1 MTTSRHAI
9 AHAPEAA
16 APPSAESIGRLAGVG
31 WFSVNAERVVTA
43 VSPEL
48 ERITGFTESE
58 VVGQPCIALIR
69 CPECLRG
76 CGVFRNG
83 HVEDARLRVFHKDG
97 REIEVVRAGEIL
109 TGDDGR
115 LEGAIETVR
124 LADASASTPAQ
135 EQEQVESLLQSLGRM
150 FVVADAD
157 RRVLSASGELAARL
171 GLAEAALRGL
181 PLERVFGPALFGAQ
195 GSLAAAL
202 SSGAR
207 REGLAAELTTTS
219 GRRIP
224 VSISIGPIARGSHCG
239 DAGARTAIMIRPAD
253 DPAHGD
259 EVPSFEGIVGRSAA
273 MQRIYRLIELLHDND
288 ATVLVTGE
296 SGTGKEMVARALHA
310 RSGRHG
316 PFVAV
321 NCAALPAEL
330 LESELFGHVRGA
342 FTGAVR
348 DRPGRFEVADHGTL
362 FLDEIGDMPAA
373 LQAKL
378 LRVLQDHAFERVGDS
393 RTRSVDERVIA
404 ATHIDLARAVAAGR
418 FREDL
423 FYRLRVVPIHI
434 PPLRER
440 REDLTYLIPHLLQ
453 RIGVRRGRA
462 LRLAPAAFEAL
473 VAADWPGNV
482 RELENALEYGT
493 ALCDGQTIHLEHLPP
508 LAGIAARESGRAA
521 SDDTAADPADAALA
535 AALALSAEE
544 RQELTALREALRRA
558 HYRRDEAARALGM
571 SRTTL
576 WRKMKQ
582 YRL

>member
-1 MTTSRHAI
+1 MTTNPATRPTRATPATPPPPDAI
-9 AHAPEAA
+9 T
-16 APPSAESIGRLAGVG
+16 RLAGVG
-31 WFSVNAERVVTA
+31 WFQVNADRTVTA

-48 ERITGFTESE
+48 ERITGFAAPE
-58 VVGQPCIALIR
+58 VVGRPCIALIR
-69 CPECLRG
+69 CPECLKG
-76 CGVFRNG
+76 CGLFRHG
-83 HVEDARLRVFHKDG
+83 RVDDLRLTVYRKDG
-97 REIEVVRAGEIL
+97 TEIDVVRAGEV
-109 TGDDGR
+109 TTDGDGR
-115 LEGAIETVR
+115 VIGAIETVR
-124 LADASASTPAQ
+124 LADDGRSTHPP
-135 EQEQVESLLQSLGRM
+135 EQLETLLGSLGRM
-150 FVVADAD
+150 FIIADAEQH
-157 RRVLSASGELAARL
+157 VMAASSALATRL
-171 GLAEAALRGL
+171 GITSEALVGR
-181 PLERVFGPALFGAQ
+181 PLEHLFAGALFGAQ
-195 GSLAAAL
+195 GSLKGAL
-202 SSGAR
+202 ESGAR
-207 REGLAAELTTTS
+207 REGLAAELSTTA
-219 GRRIP
+219 GRRIA

-253 DPAHGD
+253 DPTHAD
-259 EVPSFEGIVGRSAA
+259 DVPSFEGIVGRSPA
-273 MQRIYRLIELLHDND
+273 MQRIFRLIELLNDND

-310 RSGRHG
+310 RSGRRG
-316 PFVAV
+316 SFVAV

-393 RTRSVDERVIA
+393 RTRTVDVRVIA
-404 ATHIDLARAVAAGR
+404 ATHVDLSRAVAEGR

-440 REDLTYLIPHLLQ
+440 REDLTYLISHLLQ
-453 RIGVRRGRA
+453 RIGSRRGRA
-462 LRLAPAAFEAL
+462 LRLAPPALEAL

-508 LAGIAARESGRAA
+508 LAGLGSRASGGEA
-521 SDDTAADPADAALA
+521 SAERRIGDATDDAALSV
-535 AALALSAEE
+535 ALALSTDE
-544 RQELTALREALRRA
+544 RHELTAIREALRRA
-558 HYRRDEAARALGM
+558 HYRRDEAARALDM

>member
-1 MTTSRHAI
+1 MTSTSATPPTRATLV
-9 AHAPEAA
+9 
-16 APPSAESIGRLAGVG
+16 APPPTDSIARLAAVG
-31 WFSVNAERVVTA
+31 WFQVNADRVVTA
-43 VSPEL
+43 ISPEL
-48 ERITGFTESE
+48 ERITGFAALE
-58 VVGQPCIALIR
+58 VVGRPCIALIR
-69 CPECLRG
+69 CPQCLKG
-76 CGVFRNG
+76 CGLFRHG
-83 HVEDARLRVFHKDG
+83 SVDDVRLTVYRKDG
-97 REIEVVRAGEIL
+97 TEIDVVRAGEV
-109 TGDDGR
+109 TTDSDGR
-115 LEGAIETVR
+115 VVGAIETVR
-124 LADASASTPAQ
+124 LADDVQSTSPPQ
-135 EQEQVESLLQSLGRM
+135 QVETLLGSLGRM
-150 FVVADAD
+150 FIIADAEQ
-157 RRVLSASGELAARL
+157 RVMAASDALAAQL
-171 GLAEAALRGL
+171 GITSEALAGL
-181 PLERVFGPALFGAQ
+181 PLERVFAGALFGVQ
-195 GSLAAAL
+195 GSLREAL
-202 SSGAR
+202 TSGAR
-207 REGLAAELTTTS
+207 REGLAAELSTMS

-239 DAGARTAIMIRPAD
+239 GEGARTAIMIRPAD
-253 DPAHGD
+253 DSTHAD
-259 EVPSFEGIVGRSAA
+259 DVPSFEGIVGRSPA
-273 MQRIYRLIELLHDND
+273 MQRIFRLIELLNDND

-310 RSGRHG
+310 RSGRRG
-316 PFVAV
+316 SFVAV
-321 NCAALPAEL
+321 NCAALPADL

-362 FLDEIGDMPAA
+362 FLDEIGDMPPA

-393 RTRSVDERVIA
+393 RTRTVDVRVIA
-404 ATHIDLARAVAAGR
+404 ATHVDLSRAVAAGR

-440 REDLTYLIPHLLQ
+440 REDLTYLISHLLQ
-453 RIGVRRGRA
+453 RIGSRRGRA
-462 LRLAPAAFEAL
+462 LRLAPAALEAL

-482 RELENALEYGT
+482 RELENSLEYGT

-508 LAGIAARESGRAA
+508 LAGFGSRASDGRASA
-521 SDDTAADPADAALA
+521 DGRIGDATDETALS
-535 AALALSAEE
+535 AALALSTDE
-544 RQELTALREALRRA
+544 RHELTAIREALRRA

>member
-1 MTTSRHAI
+1 MTTTRITPPTGAVPNTRPAADLI
-9 AHAPEAA
+9 A
-16 APPSAESIGRLAGVG
+16 RLAGVG
-31 WFSVNAERVVTA
+31 WFQVNADRVVTA

-48 ERITGFTESE
+48 ERITGFTAPE
-58 VVGQPCIALIR
+58 VVGRPCIALIR
-69 CPECLRG
+69 CPQCLKG
-76 CGVFRNG
+76 CGLFRHG
-83 HVEDARLRVFHKDG
+83 RVDDVTLRVYRKDG
-97 REIEVVRAGEIL
+97 TEIDVVRAGEV
-109 TGDDGR
+109 TTDADGR
-115 LEGAIETVR
+115 VVGAIETVR
-124 LADASASTPAQ
+124 LADDGRSTQPP
-135 EQEQVESLLQSLGRM
+135 EQLETLLGSLGRM
-150 FVVADAD
+150 FIIADAEQ
-157 RRVLSASGELAARL
+157 RVMAASGVLAAQL
-171 GLAEAALRGL
+171 GVTTEALAGL
-181 PLERVFGPALFGAQ
+181 PLERVFGGGQFGAH
-195 GSLAAAL
+195 GSLNAAL
-202 SSGAR
+202 VSGAR
-207 REGLAAELTTTS
+207 REGLAAELTTTA

-239 DAGARTAIMIRPAD
+239 DAGAQTAIMIRPAD
-253 DPAHGD
+253 DPTHAD
-259 EVPSFEGIVGRSAA
+259 DVPSFEGIVGRSPA
-273 MQRIYRLIELLHDND
+273 MQRIFRLIELLNDND

-296 SGTGKEMVARALHA
+296 SGTGKEMVARALHS
-310 RSGRHG
+310 RSGRRG
-316 PFVAV
+316 SFVAV
-321 NCAALPAEL
+321 NCAALPADL

-393 RTRSVDERVIA
+393 RTRTVDVRVIA
-404 ATHIDLARAVAAGR
+404 ATHVDLMRAVAEGH

-440 REDLTYLIPHLLQ
+440 REDLTYLVSHLLQ
-453 RIGVRRGRA
+453 RIGSRRGRA
-462 LRLAPAAFEAL
+462 LRLAPAALEAL

-508 LAGIAARESGRAA
+508 LAGLDQRLSGGRVSADGQPGDA
-521 SDDTAADPADAALA
+521 TADD
-535 AALALSAEE
+535 ALSVALTLSIDE
-544 RQELTALREALRRA
+544 RHELTTIREALRRA
-558 HYRRDEAARALGM
+558 HYRRDEAALALGM